1 MDGNVAMYEIK
12 LRTECILICI
22 NNRGGLNEKLT
33 ASHEASDI
41 LLINFLPV
49 FLGHIRRIK
58 PDKEATRVR
67 KNLEVESKVEGTVKQ
82 VVAKSQT
89 YHVLFNVFQT
99 CLSIISEFIIAS
111 IAH

>member
-1 MDGNVAMYEIK
+1 MAMYEIK

-58 PDKEATRVR
+58 PDKEETRVR

-82 VVAKSQT
+82 VVAKSIRHIMFSSMFFR
-89 YHVLFNVFQT
+89 HV
-99 CLSIISEFIIAS
+99 
-111 IAH
+111 